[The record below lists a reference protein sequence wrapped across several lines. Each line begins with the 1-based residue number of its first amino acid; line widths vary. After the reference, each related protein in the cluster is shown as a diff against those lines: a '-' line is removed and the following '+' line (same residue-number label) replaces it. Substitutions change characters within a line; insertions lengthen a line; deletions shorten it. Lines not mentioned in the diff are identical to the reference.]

1 MTILEKI
8 QKYLKETLAELRKMT
23 WPTKEEL
30 IGSTTVTVIVSFI
43 VAVFIGI
50 VDRILTFGIHLLFGR
65 GAGG

>member
-1 MTILEKI
+1 VTVLEKI
-8 QKYLKETLAELRKMT
+8 QKYLKETSAELRKMT

-30 IGSTTVTVIVSFI
+30 IGSTLVTVVVSSV

-50 VDRILTFGIHLLFGR
+50 VDRLLTFGIHAIFGG

>member
-1 MTILEKI
+1 MTVLGKI

-50 VDRILTFGIHLLFGR
+50 VDRILTFGIHMVFGG

>member
-1 MTILEKI
+1 VLEKI
-8 QKYLKETLAELRKMT
+8 RQYLKETSAELRKMT

-30 IGSTTVTVIVSFI
+30 IGSTIVTCVVSMI

-50 VDRILTFGIHLLFGR
+50 VDRLLTLGIHVIFGG